1 MTGSSQQDVPSGE
14 PNDNVDGNG
23 ANEELSLQDHHDFE
37 ALLDYIKRNRGFDF
51 TGYKRS
57 SLVRRVTA
65 RMKSVGIDTFAD
77 YLDFLQVDPEEFA
90 ALFDTILINVTGFF
104 RDPAAWDV
112 LAKDVIPGLL
122 EHKRGPEP
130 IRVWSAGCASGE
142 EAYTLA
148 MVLAEALGEDEMRDR
163 VKIYGTDV
171 DEEAL
176 TTARHAVYSAK
187 AVAGVPD
194 DLLARYFERAG
205 TGYVFRKDLRRTV
218 IFGRHDL
225 VHAAPISHIDLLA
238 CRNTIMYLDSE
249 TQARVLARLHFALE
263 EHGILFLGKAE
274 MLLSHSHLFS
284 AVDLKRRIFVKVT
297 KPALRDRMSVIND
310 GGGYEPLVYPV
321 TYRRVRE
328 LAADAMPAAQV
339 AIHNSG
345 AVAMANAA
353 ARRLFGL
360 TVGDIGR
367 PFQDLELSYRPA
379 ELRSALEQVQ
389 KEQRP
394 LVLEQVSWGGGPDG
408 VDCLDIHVVPL
419 SDAAGTSLGVAV
431 TFIDVSLS
439 RRLQEELEH
448 SNRDLETAYEEL
460 QSTNEELETT
470 NEELQ
475 STIEELETTNEE
487 LQSTNEELET
497 MNAELHSTNEELQTI
512 NDELRMRTGELDE
525 LNDFL
530 ESMLLSQRGGLIVI
544 DRDLRISVWNDHS
557 TELWGL
563 RPDEAPGQHFL
574 NLDIGLPVE
583 ELRQPIRAVL
593 NGESPAETVEVAAN
607 NRRGKEFRCQVSL
620 TPLLN
625 RDRQIN
631 GVILLMEEIAT

>member
-1 MTGSSQQDVPSGE
+1 VVTDDVDQDQAHAGAGMQQ
-14 PNDNVDGNG
+14 
-23 ANEELSLQDHHDFE
+23 ALTLQEDHDFE
-37 ALLDYIKRNRGFDF
+37 RLLDYIKRNRGFDF

-57 SLVRRVTA
+57 SLVRRVST
-65 RMKSVGIDTFAD
+65 RMKAVQVETFAD
-77 YLDFLQVDPEEFA
+77 YLDFLQVDPEEFT

-104 RDPAAWDV
+104 RDPGAWEVLGADV
-112 LAKDVIPGLL
+112 VPRLLDAKPA
-122 EHKRGPEP
+122 PEP

-148 MVLAEALGEDEMRDR
+148 IVLAEALGVEEMRER

-171 DEEAL
+171 DEAAL
-176 TTARHAVYSAK
+176 TVARHATYNSKDVTALPP
-187 AVAGVPD
+187 G
-194 DLLARYFERAG
+194 LLERYFERAG
-205 TGYVFRKDLRRTV
+205 SRYIFRKDLRRTV

-238 CRNTIMYLDSE
+238 CRNTIMYLNSE

-263 EHGILFLGKAE
+263 DHGILFLGKAE
-274 MLLSHSHLFS
+274 MLLSHGHLFTP
-284 AVDLKRRIFVKVT
+284 VDLKRRIFAKVT
-297 KPALRDRMSVIND
+297 KDSLRDRLTVINE
-310 GGGYEPLVYPV
+310 GGGYEPLEYPV
-321 TYRRVRE
+321 SYRRVRE
-328 LAADAMPAAQV
+328 VAADAVPAAMV
-339 AIHNSG
+339 VVHHSG
-345 AVAMANAA
+345 AVAMVNAA

-360 TVGDIGR
+360 TPADVGR

-379 ELRSALEQVQ
+379 ELRSALEQVE

-394 LVLEQVSWGGGPDG
+394 LFLEQVEWPDG
-408 VDCLDIHVVPL
+408 PGTVDCLDIHIVPVA
-419 SDAAGTSLGVAV
+419 DAVGNGLGVAV
-431 TFIDVSLS
+431 TFIDVSLA
-439 RRLQEELEH
+439 RRLHEELEH

-512 NDELRMRTGELDE
+512 NDELRMRTAELDE
-525 LNDFL
+525 INDFL
-530 ESMLLSQRGGLIVI
+530 ESMLISQRGGLVVI
-544 DRDLRISVWNDHS
+544 DRDLRVSVWNDRS
-557 TELWGL
+557 ADLWGI

-583 ELRQPIRAVL
+583 ELREPIRAVL
-593 NGESPAETVEVAAN
+593 SGDSEHVTVDLDAT
-607 NRRGKEFRCQVSL
+607 NRRGRELRCRVSL
-620 TPLLN
+620 TPLVN
-625 RDRQIN
+625 RDHAVR
-631 GVILLMEEIAT
+631 GVILLMEEATS